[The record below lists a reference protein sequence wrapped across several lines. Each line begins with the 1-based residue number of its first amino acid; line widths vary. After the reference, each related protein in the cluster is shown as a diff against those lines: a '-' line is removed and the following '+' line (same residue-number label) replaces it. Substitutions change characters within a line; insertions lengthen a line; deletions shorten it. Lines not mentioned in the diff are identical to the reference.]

1 MAYCYYVLIKNIYKY
16 MYSNIHI
23 TQKCED
29 SNPVFKTITIMLYPK
44 ISTVELSFVGYNL
57 AITHDELSLVGYNLA
72 INHDE
77 LSFVG
82 YNLSIN
88 YDEC

>member
-1 MAYCYYVLIKNIYKY
+1 

-57 AITHDELSLVGYNLA
+57 AI
-72 INHDE
+72 
-77 LSFVG
+77 
-82 YNLSIN
+82 N